1 MMRAMPDVRRA
12 LLVILAACGAH
23 AAAPGGGAPGP
34 LAAQAQAGV
43 TSPALRALLADH
55 WDWTMRESPT
65 WAMTLGDHRFDDQ
78 LPKRDAASIAAYER
92 DERAFL
98 ARARGLDASAMDARD
113 RVTLDLFVQMLDGN
127 VAQQACKGWQWAVS
141 PRANPLLEL
150 SQVSEDHTI
159 KTVADGRNLIA
170 QIAAGG
176 ALIDD
181 TTADLSAGLDAGRV
195 AQAETIRRVIAQVDQ
210 ELGRPTADWKM
221 AAPAKAAHAD
231 WSAAER
237 ARFSADLLA
246 VIDQRIRPALARY
259 RDFLRDRA
267 LPAGRTGADEGLHA
281 IPDGDACYRARILDE
296 LGEARTPAELHALGL
311 SEIAKSDARIAE
323 LGAKVLGTKD
333 LASTIARLR
342 EDHALYFH
350 DRDQLLA
357 AANDHLARAKAVI
370 PRFFGRLPKADIVVS
385 EIPANEAP
393 FTTIAYYSEAHLD
406 GSKPGEFKVNTYQP
420 ETRPRYELAALA
432 AHESIPGHHLQIA
445 IAHELGDQPLFR
457 RTLGTTAFV
466 EGWALYCERLADEMG
481 LYQDDLDRLG
491 AASYDAW
498 RGSRLVVDT
507 GIHAMGWT
515 RAQAEQFM
523 REHTA
528 LTPENITNEV
538 DRYISD
544 PAQALA
550 YKVGQLEIVALRA
563 RAEQALGK
571 DFDVRRFHDVVLGA
585 GAVTLPV
592 LERQVDDWIQRGG
605 KP

>member
-1 MMRAMPDVRRA
+1 MRAMSFVRRA
-12 LLVILAACGAH
+12 LVLSLLTACGAH
-23 AAAPGGGAPGP
+23 ATAPGGGEPGP

-43 TSPALRALLADH
+43 TSPALRALLADN
-55 WDWTMRESPT
+55 WDWLMHTSPT

-78 LPKRDAASIAAYER
+78 LPKRDAASIAAREA
-92 DERAFL
+92 DARAFL
-98 ARARGLDASAMDARD
+98 ARARALDASAMDARD
-113 RVTLDLFVQMLDGN
+113 RVTLDLFTQDLAGG
-127 VAQQACKGWQWAVS
+127 VAEIVCESWQWHVS
-141 PRANPLLEL
+141 PRENPLLEL
-150 SQVSEDHTI
+150 SNVSEEHTI
-159 KTVADGRNLIA
+159 KTVADGRNLVA
-170 QIAAGG
+170 QIRAGG
-176 ALIDD
+176 KLVDD
-181 TTADLSAGLDAGRV
+181 TTANLAHGLDGGRV

-210 ELGRPTADWKM
+210 ELARPTADWKM
-221 AAPAKAAHAD
+221 AAPAKAAHPD
-231 WSAAER
+231 WTPDER
-237 ARFSADLLA
+237 ARFAADLTDA
-246 VIDQRIRPALARY
+246 IEHSVRPALARY

-281 IPDGDACYRARILDE
+281 LPDGDKCYRARILAE
-296 LGEARTPAELHALGL
+296 LGEARTPEQLHALGL
-311 SEIAKSDARIAE
+311 AEIAKSDARIAE
-323 LGAKVLGTKD
+323 LGAKVLGTTD

-342 EDHALYFH
+342 DDRSLYFH
-350 DRDQLLA
+350 DRDELMA
-357 AANDHLARAKAVI
+357 AANDDLARAKAAI
-370 PRFFGRLPKADIVVS
+370 PRFFGRLPKADVVVS

-393 FTTIAYYSEAHLD
+393 FTTIAYYDQAHLD

-432 AHESIPGHHLQIA
+432 SHESIPGHHLQIA
-445 IAHELGDQPLFR
+445 IAMELGDEPLFR
-457 RTLGTTAFV
+457 RMLGTTAYV

-481 LYQDDLDRLG
+481 LYQNDLDRLG

-550 YKVGQLEIVALRA
+550 YKVGQLEILELRA
-563 RAEQALGK
+563 RAEKALGK
-571 DFDVRRFHDVVLGA
+571 RFDLRRFHDVVLGS

-592 LERQVDDWIQRGG
+592 LERQVDDWIERGG
-605 KP
+605 T